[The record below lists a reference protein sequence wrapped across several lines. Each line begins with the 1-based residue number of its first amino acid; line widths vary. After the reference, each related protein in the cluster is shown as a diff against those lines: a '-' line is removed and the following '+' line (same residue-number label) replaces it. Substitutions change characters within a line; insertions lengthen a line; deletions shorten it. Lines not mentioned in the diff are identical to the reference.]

1 MKRVYLFMVMMMLL
15 CLSACGTDR
24 SSVKMPESSPVVS
37 EPQFETQA
45 VFELTEQGKVFL
57 GQMCRTLNDFD
68 LQTTKDERFWLDFLF
83 RSYTGMGEEEET
95 ERINRGELGIET
107 VVKVSLERAKKRAK
121 LVFGTDLP
129 DIRPS
134 YEDMERGQYSCY
146 YHEGYYYIGVSDF
159 PDYEY
164 SFVDCEESDG
174 LITARYTIDS
184 GGESNGGM
192 VTFTIVQEANEN
204 GFIIISKTTEMFD

>member
-1 MKRVYLFMVMMMLL
+1 MKRVYWFMAMMIML

-24 SSVKMPESSPVVS
+24 SSVVMPKSSPMGS

-57 GQMCRTLNDFD
+57 GQMCKTLNDFH

-95 ERINRGELGIET
+95 QRINRGDLGIET
-107 VVKVSLERAKKRAK
+107 VVKVSLERAKNRAK
-121 LVFGTDLP
+121 LVFGTALP

-134 YEDMERGQYSCY
+134 YEDMERDQYSCY
-146 YHEGYYYIGVSDF
+146 YHDGYYYIGVSDF
-159 PDYEY
+159 PDYQY
-164 SFVDCEESDG
+164 SFADCEESAG

-184 GGESNGGM
+184 PGESKGGM

>member
-1 MKRVYLFMVMMMLL
+1 MKRVYWFMAMMIML

-24 SSVKMPESSPVVS
+24 SSVVMPKSSPMGS

-57 GQMCRTLNDFD
+57 GQMCKTLNDFH

-95 ERINRGELGIET
+95 QRINRGDLGIET
-107 VVKVSLERAKKRAK
+107 VVKVSLERAKNRAK
-121 LVFGTDLP
+121 LVFGTALP

-134 YEDMERGQYSCY
+134 YEDMERDQYS
-146 YHEGYYYIGVSDF
+146 F
-159 PDYEY
+159 A
-164 SFVDCEESDG
+164 DCEESDG

-184 GGESNGGM
+184 HGESNVGM